1 MKLNTTH
8 KRQLA
13 IKLKQEKHNR
23 NTEMRTSQQENSY
36 NLNMKQ
42 ITEKGM
48 NKTNDWRKTM

>member
-1 MKLNTTH
+1 
-8 KRQLA
+8 
-13 IKLKQEKHNR
+13 
-23 NTEMRTSQQENSY
+23 MRTSQQEKFY

>member
-23 NTEMRTSQQENSY
+23 NTEMGISQQENSY
-36 NLNMKQ
+36 KFKYET
-42 ITEKGM
+42 TEKGM
-48 NKTNDWRKTM
+48 NKTNDWRNTM

>member
-23 NTEMRTSQQENSY
+23 NTEIRNSQQENAY

-42 ITEKGM
+42 ITEKR
-48 NKTNDWRKTM
+48 NEQN